1 MWLLDVNLPTALT
14 RLLREYGIVAETTA
28 QRGWRELTNGALAE
42 MASRDG
48 FRVLL
53 TRDRRFGASAGNT
66 LAALPEL
73 AIVVLTLAQAREAAY
88 LSAFAAAWA
97 TEADRARGGRDHRLA
112 VKQEGCGRRTPARPT
127 TRTSA

>member
-1 MWLLDVNLPTALT
+1 MWLLEVNLPTALT

-28 QRGWRELTNGALAE
+28 QRGWRELTNGPLAE

-88 LSAFAAAWA
+88 LSAFAAAW
-97 TEADRARGGRDHRLA
+97 
-112 VKQEGCGRRTPARPT
+112 QRRPIAPV
-127 TRTSA
+127 AGAIIDWP